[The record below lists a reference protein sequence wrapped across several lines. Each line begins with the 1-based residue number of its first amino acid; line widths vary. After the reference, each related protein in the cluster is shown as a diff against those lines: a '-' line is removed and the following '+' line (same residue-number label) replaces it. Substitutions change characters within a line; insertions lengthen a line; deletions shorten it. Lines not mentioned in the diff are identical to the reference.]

1 MPSYEYRDGELVEV
15 PDIVV
20 SESCDLHDDVK
31 QTLVVQSGVI
41 LTTHGRI
48 SGTVEVQSGANL
60 NARSDV
66 SGTVSV
72 AVSAEATFYGRMS
85 GTLTV
90 SRGGVATLAPSAIAL
105 GVMKIDGTLINEG
118 TRGVRVHGTGAVEDR
133 EGSTV
138 RPPDEQLGDGTVV
151 YYG

>member
-20 SESCDLHDDVK
+20 SESGDLHEDVK
-31 QTLVVQSGVI
+31 QTLVVESGVM

-48 SGTVEVQSGANL
+48 SGTVEIQPGATL
-60 NARSDV
+60 NAQSDV

-72 AVSAEATFYGRMS
+72 AATAEATFHGRMS

-90 SRGGVATLAPSAIAL
+90 SPGGVATLAPSAIAL

-138 RPPDEQLGDGTVV
+138 CPPDEHREDGTVV